1 MSAHTPAWHAVPDA
15 VGVAGQWRPA
25 DLRGL
30 PATLRYG
37 ASISGVALAAARGR
51 PQKVLLVDD
60 LGPMRGADLE
70 GAIDSIAAAVAA
82 AVRRG
87 ARTEIGIC
95 AAGHR
100 GLLAG
105 VTATGALGIDS
116 VLVPASAGSEVL
128 AATLAEVDVVLA
140 DDTTVE
146 AVRAAAPHARV
157 LDLIRLA
164 GRSPGRSLRSVPRP
178 RRTGNVRLL
187 TSGTTGAPK
196 ATQRGGAA
204 FGQLATVLSLMRA
217 LELHRDEAVVIA
229 PPLSQGHGL
238 SVLTAALVVGAPAV
252 LGHGRDGA
260 GIVEL
265 VHTHAAGVLAAVPA
279 QLVTVL
285 DALEAEVADGVP
297 DPGPVSL
304 RRIATGSAPLD
315 EELVQRTRRLLGD
328 RLVDFYG
335 SSESGTAT
343 IATPEDLRAAPGTV
357 GRPAAGV
364 RVEIVD
370 DAGEPVPTG
379 VVGQVR
385 VTSPWHADSEAE
397 QVAVGD
403 LGHLDD
409 AGRLFIDGRVDDVV
423 LVGGHNVS
431 LTRVREWFA
440 RQHGVSSAVVHVIE
454 HAELGHELS
463 VEVTGEA
470 DLAELRARARAE
482 LGSAAAPRRVQRG

>member
-60 LGPMRGADLE
+60 LGPMRGTELE

-82 AVRRG
+82 AVRQG
-87 ARTEIGIC
+87 ARREIGVC

-105 VTATGALGIDS
+105 VTATGALGLES
-116 VLVPASAGSEVL
+116 ALVPASAGTEVL
-128 AATLAEVDVVLA
+128 TAALAGVDVVLV

-146 AVRAAAPHARV
+146 AVRAVAPHARV
-157 LDLIRLA
+157 LDLITLA

-196 ATQRGGAA
+196 ATERGGAA
-204 FGQLATVLSLMRA
+204 LGQLATVLSLMRA
-217 LELHRDEAVVIA
+217 LELHRDESVVIA
-229 PPLSQGHGL
+229 PPLSHGHGL

-252 LGHGRDGA
+252 LGHGRDGI
-260 GIVEL
+260 GLVDL
-265 VHTHAAGVLAAVPA
+265 VHAHAAGVLAVVPA
-279 QLVTVL
+279 QLVMVL
-285 DALEAEVADGVP
+285 DALEAEAAEGAP
-297 DPGPVSL
+297 DPGIVAL
-304 RRIATGSAPLD
+304 RRIATGSAPL
-315 EELVQRTRRLLGD
+315 EGELVERTRRLLGD

-370 DAGEPVPTG
+370 EDGEPVPAG
-379 VVGQVR
+379 VVGHVR

-397 QVAVGD
+397 RVALGD
-403 LGHLDD
+403 LGHLDEQ
-409 AGRLFIDGRVDDVV
+409 GRLFIDGRADQIVV
-423 LVGGHNVS
+423 VGGHNVS

-440 RQHGVSSAVVHVIE
+440 RQPGVSSAVVHVCE

-470 DLAELRARARAE
+470 DPAELRARARTE
-482 LGSAAAPRRVQRG
+482 LGSAAAPRRVRRA